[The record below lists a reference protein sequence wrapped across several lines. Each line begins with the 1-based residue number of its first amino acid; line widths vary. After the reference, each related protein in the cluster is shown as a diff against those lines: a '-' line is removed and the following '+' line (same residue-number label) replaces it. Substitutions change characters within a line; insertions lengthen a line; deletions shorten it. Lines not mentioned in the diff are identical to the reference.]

1 MTDEKTAFT
10 TAYAVEI
17 GHYLDKV
24 AADPLASKLDLESL
38 RSLSRKILSASQR
51 LAARAEKLVS
61 DHAAPSSSSS
71 SSCHHKRPNKRE
83 AFKRARELQKMNRAV
98 KEFEAGFL
106 GDEKGLQGRE
116 WYRHLGVAPGRWL
129 GYGATTLP
137 GLAEALALDKD
148 VERAQVEVGRLEQ
161 AFETILRTVERG
173 LKH

>member
-1 MTDEKTAFT
+1 M
-10 TAYAVEI
+10 
-17 GHYLDKV
+17 
-24 AADPLASKLDLESL
+24 AADPLAHKLDLATL
-38 RSLSRKILSASQR
+38 RSLSRKIVAASQR

-61 DHAAPSSSSS
+61 EHAAPSSSS

-83 AFKRARELQKMNRAV
+83 AFKRARELQQINRAL

-106 GDEKGLQGRE
+106 GDKKGLQGRE

-137 GLAEALALDKD
+137 GLAEALALDQD
-148 VERAQVEVGRLEQ
+148 VERAQVEVARLEQ

>member
-1 MTDEKTAFT
+1 M
-10 TAYAVEI
+10 
-17 GHYLDKV
+17 DKV
-24 AADPLASKLDLESL
+24 AADPLAYKLDLATL
-38 RSLSRKILSASQR
+38 RSLSRKIVAASQR

-61 DHAAPSSSSS
+61 EHAAPSSSS
-71 SSCHHKRPNKRE
+71 CHHHKRPNKRE
-83 AFKRARELQKMNRAV
+83 AFKRARELQQINRAL

-148 VERAQVEVGRLEQ
+148 VERAQVEVKRLEQ

>member
-1 MTDEKTAFT
+1 MLTRESPT

-17 GHYLDKV
+17 EHYLDKV

-38 RSLSRKILSASQR
+38 RSLSRQILSASQR
-51 LAARAEKLVS
+51 LAARADQLVS
-61 DHAAPSSSSS
+61 EHAAPSS

-83 AFKRARELQKMNRAV
+83 AFKRARELQQINCAL

-148 VERAQVEVGRLEQ
+148 VARAQVEVKRLEQ

>member
-1 MTDEKTAFT
+1 MPDPKIGLA

-17 GHYLDKV
+17 EHYLDKV
-24 AADPLASKLDLESL
+24 AADPLAHKLDLESL
-38 RSLSRKILSASQR
+38 RSLSRKILTASQR

-61 DHAAPSSSSS
+61 DHAALSSSA
-71 SSCHHKRPNKRE
+71 CHRKRPNKRE
-83 AFKRARELQKMNRAV
+83 AFKRARELQKINRAL

-137 GLAEALALDKD
+137 GLAEALALDKN
-148 VERAQVEVGRLEQ
+148 VERAQVEVERLEQ

-173 LKH
+173 LKY